1 MTHAQRI
8 MNMREITS
16 MLTADQLFK
25 LGQQAARRGYETL
38 QDYAAAVL
46 REAASRHSE
55 KMEKKEKVKAAA
67 DAFAQG

>member
-1 MTHAQRI
+1 
-8 MNMREITS
+8 

-46 REAASRHSE
+46 REAASRHPE
-55 KMEKKEKVKAAA
+55 KVKQEKKEKIQTTAER
-67 DAFAQG
+67 